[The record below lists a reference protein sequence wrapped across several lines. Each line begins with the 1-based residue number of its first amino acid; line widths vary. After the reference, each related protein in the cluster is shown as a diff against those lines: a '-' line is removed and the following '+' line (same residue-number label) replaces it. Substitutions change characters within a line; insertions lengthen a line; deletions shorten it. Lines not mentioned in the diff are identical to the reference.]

1 MQEAVEEGLLDQH
14 TESQPVEARW
24 TQVEPQ
30 QPSSQQGGSTHD
42 GELMSGS
49 APLLKPQADIT
60 GTWPGMRGGHSMC
73 VDTRNGKG
81 RGLGWDLGV
90 GPWVEPWGGA
100 LGWNLGA
107 GPWDGNLGQD
117 LGWDIGGLGLG

>member
-1 MQEAVEEGLLDQH
+1 MVPLCHQVVEGDFPSAERIMQEAVEEGLLDQH

-30 QPSSQQGGSTHD
+30 QPSSQQGGSTRD

-49 APLLKPQADIT
+49 APLPKLPADIT

-73 VDTRNGKG
+73 MDTRNGKG
-81 RGLGWDLGV
+81 WGLGGQD
-90 GPWVEPWGGA
+90 
-100 LGWNLGA
+100 LGA
-107 GPWDGNLGQD
+107 GP
-117 LGWDIGGLGLG
+117 